1 MLQITETGIVIDR
14 LADVHQRLTDGF
26 KRIYGDDVNLDA
38 DSPDGQMIGLFS
50 QEIDNINQAISMVV
64 QMLDPYKATG
74 SWLEQRAMYAG
85 VVRRG
90 ADYSYIEEVIFT
102 GTPNITIPKE
112 SVLIDDNRIKWVMLA
127 DIKLDV
133 NGSARVG
140 IRSSELGVFTLHPG
154 KELKMETVTIGVD
167 KIITTK
173 AAKEGAFEE
182 TDGNMLLRFMRSHS
196 INNHDDRQGL
206 EGALLDI
213 PDVKQARVYE
223 NFTGQTDGKG
233 VPAHSLNAVVIGGS
247 DNDIGLTILKKKIGG
262 CGVFG
267 AIENTQAYADVLR
280 TVRFDRAEMINVRVQ
295 LLLERTGGFHD
306 IDADSIKSALSA
318 TAFEIGE
325 SVYAMRLTCQV
336 NSVPGFYIKTIRVNG
351 SDTVAI
357 GVRQCAQIRPE
368 DVEVLIE

>member
-247 DNDIGLTILKKKIGG
+247 DSNVGLTILKKKIGG

-280 TVRFDRAEMINVRVQ
+280 TVRFDRAEMVNVRVQ

>member
-14 LADVHQRLTDGF
+14 LADVHQRLSDGF
-26 KRIYGDDVNLDA
+26 KRIYGDDINLDA

-50 QEIDNINQAISMVV
+50 QEIDNINQAIAMIA

-90 ADYSYIEEVIFT
+90 ADYSYIDEAIFI
-102 GTPNITIPKE
+102 GTPNIQVPKD
-112 SVLIDDNRIKWVMLA
+112 SVLVDDNRVKWVMLSE
-127 DIKLDV
+127 IRLDM
-133 NGSARVG
+133 NGSARTG
-140 IRSSELGVFTLHPG
+140 MRSAELGMFSLPAG

-206 EGALLDI
+206 EGALLDV
-213 PDVKQARVYE
+213 PDVKQAKVYE
-223 NFTGQTDGKG
+223 NFTGQTDEKG

-247 DNDIGLTILKKKIGG
+247 DDDIGLTILKKKIGG

-267 AIENTQAYADVLR
+267 AIENTQIYADVPR
-280 TVRFDRAEMINVRVQ
+280 TVRFDRAEMVNVKVQ

-306 IDADSIKSALSA
+306 IDTDGIKSALAA
-318 TAFEIGE
+318 TRFEIGD

-351 SDTVAI
+351 FDKVPI
-357 GVRQCAQIRPE
+357 GFRQCAQIRPE

>member
-14 LADVHQRLTDGF
+14 LADVHQRLSDGF
-26 KRIYGDDVNLDA
+26 KRIYGDDINLDS

-50 QEIDNINQAISMVV
+50 QEIDNINQAIAMIA

-90 ADYSYIEEVIFT
+90 ADYSYIDEAIFT
-102 GTPNITIPKE
+102 GTPNISVPKD
-112 SVLIDDNRIKWVMLA
+112 SVLVDDNRVKWVTLSE
-127 DIKLDV
+127 IKLDM
-133 NGSARVG
+133 NGSARTGV
-140 IRSSELGVFTLHPG
+140 RSAELGVFSLPAG

-206 EGALLDI
+206 EGALLDV
-213 PDVKQARVYE
+213 PDVKQAKVYE
-223 NFTGQTDGKG
+223 NFTGQTDEKG

-247 DNDIGLTILKKKIGG
+247 DDDIGLTILKKKIGG

-267 AIENTQAYADVLR
+267 AIENTQIYADVPR
-280 TVRFDRAEMINVRVQ
+280 TVRFDRAEMVNVKVR

-306 IDADSIKSALSA
+306 IDTDGIKSALAA
-318 TAFEIGE
+318 TRFEIGD

-351 SDTVAI
+351 ADTVPI
-357 GVRQCAQIRPE
+357 GFRQCAQIRTE